1 AARSPSKAASMRLVI
16 ASPLVAARFGSDL
29 THDLSGPPPSS
40 NSVGYLCS
48 GYLVTCS
55 HHWIGSG
62 DGARTSPSTSASR
75 QYANRSS
82 SNSRCLAENEANGPI
97 RGLHRCPLAHGR
109 VVDARR
115 RPWSHFPSPT
125 RPSSDL
131 RPEARRKPRP
141 CVWSL
146 PLLWLQHVRS
156 L

>member
-1 AARSPSKAASMRLVI
+1 MRLVI

-48 GYLVTCS
+48 GYFVTCS

-82 SNSRCLAENEANGPI
+82 SNSRCLAENEANGRHSRI
-97 RGLHRCPLAHGR
+97 
-109 VVDARR
+109 
-115 RPWSHFPSPT
+115 SSM
-125 RPSSDL
+125 PSSAPL
-131 RPEARRKPRP
+131 GGNWCRSAAY
-141 CVWSL
+141 VAHIYLSSL
-146 PLLWLQHVRS
+146 LLLTSGIGFRFAVATSLSLAAIYAGFPLS
-156 L
+156 K